1 MPIRREDG
9 GSCGRGSLAVVTT
22 VCAKR
27 HWLQCTIFF
36 EIGRNRD
43 AKKSISACAKVVVMT
58 GVVLEFVAFSRF
70 R

>member
-27 HWLQCTIFF
+27 HWLQCTMFF

-43 AKKSISACAKVVVMT
+43 AKRSISACAKAV
-58 GVVLEFVAFSRF
+58 
-70 R
+70 